1 MGEDMENVIT
11 VFNNRNQSMQFAS
24 YLKRMGIVCKT
35 IDTPRDLSVSC
46 GISVVF
52 PYNKLKEAKF
62 LISKYKFSSF
72 AGFYLMQSNGVFK
85 KFISILK

>member
-1 MGEDMENVIT
+1 MENVIT

-24 YLKRMGIVCKT
+24 YLKRMGVSCKT
-35 IDTPRDLSVSC
+35 INTPRELSISC

-62 LISKYKFSSF
+62 LISKYQFSAF
-72 AGFYLMQSNGVFK
+72 VGFYLIQSNGVFK
-85 KFISILK
+85 KFVSI